1 MSLYSSPRNCTKASS
16 PNDHNNNN
24 FAFLSRFQWTHRQMS
39 KGIHQY
45 DNWTRCC
52 RHRASYSQQ
61 HAESYTSF
69 NLDSGIDKL
78 IFLSRDSQDINIYI
92 YSFSLISNETNIVFL
107 QGHHEVCHEM
117 FLSLPCSVGEQG
129 ITNIVRM
136 RITEY
141 EKKLFQTSANVV
153 FNVQKGI
160 KAV

>member
-1 MSLYSSPRNCTKASS
+1 
-16 PNDHNNNN
+16 
-24 FAFLSRFQWTHRQMS
+24 
-39 KGIHQY
+39 
-45 DNWTRCC
+45 
-52 RHRASYSQQ
+52 
-61 HAESYTSF
+61 
-69 NLDSGIDKL
+69 
-78 IFLSRDSQDINIYI
+78 
-92 YSFSLISNETNIVFL
+92 
-107 QGHHEVCHEM
+107 M